1 MQTNDFYSCPLKYSI
16 STSDSSILSVDPD
29 LGTFKAYINLKAGEH

>member
-16 STSDSSILSVDPD
+16 LTSDSSILSVDPD
-29 LGTFKAYINLKAGEH
+29 LGTFKANINLKAGEH